1 MELRAHGV
9 VVVARHGTDQ
19 GSVLPI
25 PYSDGLIIRAGQDPW
40 QLVVKKYRSYVVQV
54 AIKSKKAASS
64 LIGPD
69 LDLVIIPAGYEERLC
84 LVEVNTPDWAVVFL
98 ESIDQRSHAVIP

>member
-9 VVVARHGTDQ
+9 VIVARHGTDK

-25 PYSDGLIIRAGQDPW
+25 PYPDGLIIRTGQDPW
-40 QLVVKKYRSYVVQV
+40 QLVVEKYCSYVVQV
-54 AIKSKKAASS
+54 PIEGKKATSG
-64 LIGPD
+64 LVGPD
-69 LDLVIIPAGYEERLC
+69 FDLVIIPTRYEERLC
-84 LVEVNTPDWAVVFL
+84 LVKVNPPDWAVMFL